1 MKYIKK
7 FEDKIDELKELLSHF
22 NSFFEE
28 IGYDYKG
35 YIDRG
40 RWISEYYKDDEY
52 MFALTVNK
60 DNNLIFQESLNNSG
74 DDEINYISN
83 YLKTINGLKI
93 QNQTQTNQLFIKIV
107 FYVSGNVYDIME
119 QITMDD
125 FLFKQKTIKY
135 NL

>member
-7 FEDKIDELKELLSHF
+7 FEHNIDDLKKLLSHF

-28 IGYDYKG
+28 IGYDHKG

-40 RWISEYYKDDEY
+40 SWMSEYHKDGEY
-52 MFALTVNK
+52 MFGLTVNQY
-60 DNNLIFQESLNNSG
+60 NNLIFQESLANA
-74 DDEINYISN
+74 DDEEVNYIAK
-83 YLKTINGLKI
+83 YLKTINGLKV
-93 QNQTQTNQLFIKIV
+93 QNEADGAFIKIV
-107 FYVSGNVYDIME
+107 FNVFGNVYDIID

-125 FLFKQKTIKY
+125 FLFKHKTIKY